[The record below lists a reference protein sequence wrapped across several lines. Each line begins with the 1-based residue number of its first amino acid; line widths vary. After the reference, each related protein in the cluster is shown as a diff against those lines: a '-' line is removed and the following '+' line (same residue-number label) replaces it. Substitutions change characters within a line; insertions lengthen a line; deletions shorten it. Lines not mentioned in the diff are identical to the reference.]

1 VPAQVCKEK
10 VNFSREEVLLSLGE
24 RGLNPS
30 IQKVEWNKEFSM
42 SLEAIKE
49 QLEKHVDELG
59 EQAMAGPPAHAG
71 FFAITAF
78 SVSYGGMVQAF

>member
-1 VPAQVCKEK
+1 MHQ
-10 VNFSREEVLLSLGE
+10 R
-24 RGLNPS
+24 
-30 IQKVEWNKEFSM
+30 QFSM

-59 EQAMAGPPAHAG
+59 EQAMAGSPAHAG

-78 SVSYGGMVQAF
+78 SVSYGGMLQAFLLLVWELLLIEQRENVTRPTPI